1 MARIRL
7 SFQIP
12 ISVIP
17 HFVNRHRTV
26 FIMDTK
32 FGRKRSERTSEAQ
45 DTVHSIR
52 SHIISGKN
60 VPRRKSHHQIFRFQ
74 ISRLP
79 RSVTR
84 FICRD
89 RIAVTDMEVV
99 KKLLMKFRF
108 FRLLGYGLVFSLPCL
123 IGIIAA
129 ILFYGHSGGT
139 DNTLSE
145 IYDLQ
150 DALIVAQYLNIFL
163 RTCDIVKMAN
173 MAQLVN
179 VIAPMRVDN
188 DKLWK
193 QTTYYPLYL
202 FANNCRGKA
211 LDIYIKSPAYST
223 DKYKEVPYLDVSS
236 TYEPSRNEVVI
247 NVVNRNKDKAITAD
261 ILSQTGSFDKKATAN
276 IVSGANTNIT
286 NSVNEQNVD
295 IKKEEIKTS
304 GEKITYSFAPRS
316 FTQIIVKVK

>member
-89 RIAVTDMEVV
+89 RIAVTDCGGSTVSRIPKGSASRRPGIPQFPV
-99 KKLLMKFRF
+99 
-108 FRLLGYGLVFSLPCL
+108 LVP
-123 IGIIAA
+123 I
-129 ILFYGHSGGT
+129 
-139 DNTLSE
+139 
-145 IYDLQ
+145 
-150 DALIVAQYLNIFL
+150 
-163 RTCDIVKMAN
+163 
-173 MAQLVN
+173 
-179 VIAPMRVDN
+179 
-188 DKLWK
+188 
-193 QTTYYPLYL
+193 
-202 FANNCRGKA
+202 
-211 LDIYIKSPAYST
+211 
-223 DKYKEVPYLDVSS
+223 
-236 TYEPSRNEVVI
+236 
-247 NVVNRNKDKAITAD
+247 
-261 ILSQTGSFDKKATAN
+261 
-276 IVSGANTNIT
+276 
-286 NSVNEQNVD
+286 
-295 IKKEEIKTS
+295 IKTGIGQRGS
-304 GEKITYSFAPRS
+304 SARSKRPDITGRAIHTNP
-316 FTQIIVKVK
+316 ILV